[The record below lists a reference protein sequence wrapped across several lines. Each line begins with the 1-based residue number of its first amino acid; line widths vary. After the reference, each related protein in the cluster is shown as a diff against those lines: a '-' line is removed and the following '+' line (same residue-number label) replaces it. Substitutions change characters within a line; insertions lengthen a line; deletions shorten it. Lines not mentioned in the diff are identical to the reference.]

1 MTSQRLKA
9 GLVAALC
16 LSVSTT
22 QASADNLGAA
32 IMGGIIGGV
41 IINEANKNRQRTTTT
56 TRTSKPRSTISSATR
71 EQNRQVQ
78 TSLNYFG
85 FPAGTP
91 DGVFGQRSRAA
102 AAQYQA
108 HLGFPAT
115 GQLTPYERDFLVSSY
130 SRAQIGGPQVIRE
143 MNTNP
148 QGVKGLLVIWRD
160 EAMGGA
166 AGPRSAG
173 YGGMPME
180 VSAAVDEIAASSEPT
195 AEQLMQRSGFIQLAD
210 MNGDGRTD
218 YLLDT
223 SVTGSSFWCGANSC
237 SVMVFAS
244 TPQGYARNDFLAFN
258 ATPAMFT
265 CRQGACQIT
274 GDTGSAGG
282 TMAAT
287 PAPQPAPLITAPV
300 TVMAA
305 APSPAPAQGLGGI
318 QALPMIA
325 AQAPEAPSLASH
337 CSKVSLLTNSNGGFV
352 TLASMADPE
361 LALSEQF
368 CLTRTYAIGK
378 GEDMVSKVQGLTQAQ
393 VDQQCDA
400 FGPALAPFVA
410 MLDGSNSAQ
419 VRAEVQKFV
428 LGASMTVEQLQS
440 TAEICLYT
448 GYRRDRMEVALGSAL
463 LLVGIGQTPYAEL
476 VGHHL
481 AQGFGVTRS
490 AERAQDWYTVAVDAI
505 AGGSAAVFAPGQ
517 PERMELLR
525 AAANGLTGAAEPEPQ
540 KAALPAFKL
549 D

>member
-1 MTSQRLKA
+1 MTTHRLKA

-16 LSVSTT
+16 LSVSATPS
-22 QASADNLGAA
+22 SADNLGAA
-32 IMGGIIGGV
+32 IVGGIIGGV
-41 IINEANKNRQRTTTT
+41 IVNEASKNRQRTTTT
-56 TRTSKPRSTISSATR
+56 RSTQPRSTMSSATR

-91 DGVFGQRSRAA
+91 DGVMGQRSRAA
-102 AAQYQA
+102 VAQYQA

-143 MNTNP
+143 MNSNP
-148 QGVKGLLVIWRD
+148 QGVKGLLVVWRD

-166 AGPRSAG
+166 SGSRTAS
-173 YGGMPME
+173 YGGMPPE

-195 AEQLMQRSGFIQLAD
+195 AEQLLQRSGFIQLAD
-210 MNGDGRTD
+210 LNGDGRTD
-218 YLLDT
+218 YLIDT
-223 SVTGSSFWCGANSC
+223 SVTGSSFWCGASSC

-265 CRQGACQIT
+265 CRQGACEIA
-274 GDTGSAGG
+274 GDAGTAGG
-282 TMAAT
+282 TMAA
-287 PAPQPAPLITAPV
+287 APAPLPVPAITAPV

-305 APSPAPAQGLGGI
+305 APSTSPTPGLGGI

-325 AQAPEAPSLASH
+325 AQPTEAPSLASH

-352 TLASMADPE
+352 TLATMADPD

-378 GEDMVSKVQGLTQAQ
+378 GEDMVAKVQGLTQAQ

-410 MLDGSNSAQ
+410 MLEGSDSAQ

-428 LGASMTVEQLQS
+428 LGAAMTVEQLQS

-463 LLVGIGQTPYAEL
+463 LLVGIGKTPYAEL

-490 AERAQDWYTVAVDAI
+490 PEGAQDWYAVAVDAI
-505 AGGSAAVFAPGQ
+505 AGGTEAVFAPGQ

-525 AAANGLTGAAEPEPQ
+525 AAATDLTGTAEPQPQ

>member
-1 MTSQRLKA
+1 MPRHRLKA

-32 IMGGIIGGV
+32 IVGGIIGGV
-41 IINEANKNRQRTTTT
+41 IMNEANKNRQRTTTT
-56 TRTSKPRSTISSATR
+56 TRTSQPRSTVSSATR

-85 FPAGTP
+85 FPAGSA
-91 DGVFGQRSRAA
+91 DGVMGQRSRAA
-102 AAQYQA
+102 VAQYQA

-115 GQLTPYERDFLVSSY
+115 GQLTPYERDFLISSY

-148 QGVKGLLVIWRD
+148 QGVKGLLVVWRD
-160 EAMGGA
+160 EAMGGT
-166 AGPRSAG
+166 AGPRTAG
-173 YGGMPME
+173 YGGMPAE

-195 AEQLMQRSGFIQLAD
+195 AAQLMQRSGFIQLAD
-210 MNGDGRTD
+210 LNGDGRTD
-218 YLLDT
+218 YLIDT
-223 SVTGSSFWCGANSC
+223 SVTGSSFWCGVNSC

-274 GDTGSAGG
+274 GDAEAG
-282 TMAAT
+282 TMAAAPAPLPVPV
-287 PAPQPAPLITAPV
+287 PAPQAPA
-300 TVMAA
+300 TVLAA
-305 APSPAPAQGLGGI
+305 APSAGLGGI
-318 QALPMIA
+318 QALPMMA
-325 AQAPEAPSLASH
+325 AQSSGAPSLASH

-352 TLASMADPE
+352 TLATLSDPE

-378 GEDMVSKVQGLTQAQ
+378 GEEMVAKVQGLTQAQ

-400 FGPALAPFVA
+400 FGPALAPFVE
-410 MLDGSNSAQ
+410 MLDDAESAK
-419 VRAEVQKFV
+419 VRAEVQAFV
-428 LGASMTVEQLQS
+428 LGAAMTVEQLQN

-481 AQGFGVTRS
+481 AQGYGVTAS
-490 AERAQDWYTVAVDAI
+490 PEGAQDWYSVAVEALAD
-505 AGGSAAVFAPGQ
+505 GAAPVFAPGQ
-517 PERMELLR
+517 PERVDLLR
-525 AAANGLTGAAEPEPQ
+525 AASAGLGGTAIPQVQ
-540 KAALPAFKL
+540 KAGLPAFKL